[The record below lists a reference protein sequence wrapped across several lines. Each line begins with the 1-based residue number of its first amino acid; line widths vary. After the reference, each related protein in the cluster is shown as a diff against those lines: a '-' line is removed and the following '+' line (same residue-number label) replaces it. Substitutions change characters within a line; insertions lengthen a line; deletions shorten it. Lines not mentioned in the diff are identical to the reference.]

1 MLLSAQSLMCRKS
14 YINLMVCFLLS
25 KNGRNKKTEKKEIVY
40 VELHLKLKKRHL
52 DLKSKQKKITGMEAI
67 SSDAKILF

>member
-1 MLLSAQSLMCRKS
+1 MQKIIHKS
-14 YINLMVCFLLS
+14 YGLLPTKQKWKEQ
-25 KNGRNKKTEKKEIVY
+25 KNWKKEIVY
-40 VELHLKLKKRHL
+40 MELHLKLKKRHL